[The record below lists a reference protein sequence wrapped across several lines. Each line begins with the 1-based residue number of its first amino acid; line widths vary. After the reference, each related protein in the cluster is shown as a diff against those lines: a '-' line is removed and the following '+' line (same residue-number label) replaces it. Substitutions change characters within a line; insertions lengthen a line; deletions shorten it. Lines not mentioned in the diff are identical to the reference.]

1 MILITF
7 TQKIDCQ
14 LERIKECENY
24 GMYNCGVYVLA
35 DDYSSAVSASVSFRS
50 IMRGEESSAEA
61 SYINVWRFKSKD
73 DNEVDDNEVI
83 KHMLSYLS
91 TFNHPLFELKKDSDK
106 KENEML
112 LPVSPS
118 TMISGKEL
126 SIQLGMP
133 RKSISGIPVIKTARF
148 GRKVLYV
155 DESLKSDKEIELGTI
170 YHMNNSEE
178 TKVALNAES
187 LTSHVF
193 VTGSTGSGK
202 STTVYT
208 LIENTINAMDN
219 NCKYMIIEPAKGEY
233 KTVFGGK
240 QGVTVYGTNLNE
252 IAQLLRINPF
262 SFPYEKIHVLEHI
275 DKLIGI
281 FNACWPMY
289 AAMPAILKDSIE
301 RAYVDA
307 GWDLTKSICRYK
319 DKVGIVVFPSFSD
332 LLYQIDLVLKESQYS
347 ADTKGDYVGALVTR
361 LKTLTNG
368 INGLIF
374 SANEVKDAD
383 LFDENVIIDL
393 SRISSDETKSL
404 IMGMLLIKQQEYR
417 VANKKGT
424 NEQLKH
430 ITVLEE
436 AHNILK
442 RTSTEQSA
450 EVANLVGK
458 SVEMISAAIAEMRT
472 YGECFVIVDQ
482 SPSAVDA
489 SAIRNT
495 NTKIIMR
502 LPDINDRERVGK
514 SAGLN
519 DEQIVELSKLKTG
532 VAAIYQNNWVEPV
545 LCEIKN
551 DIIEEAYELPKGYLP
566 DWSSDEEITKE
577 IIDVLIAPF
586 FNDIEH
592 GCKCSTKA
600 LVKKVLNSGIDAK
613 TKTDFYEFHRS
624 DSEQTKKEL
633 AENIIHR
640 VMYTDD
646 IWRRSIAYR
655 KNVKEWY
662 RQMTM
667 NLSPDITD
675 MEQESVKKILEILL
689 YKQGQLFKEQNMP
702 EKEQI
707 ANDLLSNILEGRN

>member
-1 MILITF
+1 M
-7 TQKIDCQ
+7 
-14 LERIKECENY
+14 
-24 GMYNCGVYVLA
+24 
-35 DDYSSAVSASVSFRS
+35 
-50 IMRGEESSAEA
+50 
-61 SYINVWRFKSKD
+61 
-73 DNEVDDNEVI
+73 
-83 KHMLSYLS
+83 
-91 TFNHPLFELKKDSDK
+91 
-106 KENEML
+106 
-112 LPVSPS
+112 
-118 TMISGKEL
+118 
-126 SIQLGMP
+126 
-133 RKSISGIPVIKTARF
+133 
-148 GRKVLYV
+148 
-155 DESLKSDKEIELGTI
+155 
-170 YHMNNSEE
+170 
-178 TKVALNAES
+178 ALNAES

>member
-1 MILITF
+1 
-7 TQKIDCQ
+7 
-14 LERIKECENY
+14 
-24 GMYNCGVYVLA
+24 
-35 DDYSSAVSASVSFRS
+35 
-50 IMRGEESSAEA
+50 
-61 SYINVWRFKSKD
+61 
-73 DNEVDDNEVI
+73 
-83 KHMLSYLS
+83 
-91 TFNHPLFELKKDSDK
+91 
-106 KENEML
+106 
-112 LPVSPS
+112 
-118 TMISGKEL
+118 
-126 SIQLGMP
+126 
-133 RKSISGIPVIKTARF
+133 
-148 GRKVLYV
+148 
-155 DESLKSDKEIELGTI
+155 
-170 YHMNNSEE
+170 MNNSEE

>member
-1 MILITF
+1 M
-7 TQKIDCQ
+7 
-14 LERIKECENY
+14 
-24 GMYNCGVYVLA
+24 
-35 DDYSSAVSASVSFRS
+35 
-50 IMRGEESSAEA
+50 
-61 SYINVWRFKSKD
+61 
-73 DNEVDDNEVI
+73 
-83 KHMLSYLS
+83 
-91 TFNHPLFELKKDSDK
+91 
-106 KENEML
+106 
-112 LPVSPS
+112 
-118 TMISGKEL
+118 
-126 SIQLGMP
+126 
-133 RKSISGIPVIKTARF
+133 
-148 GRKVLYV
+148 
-155 DESLKSDKEIELGTI
+155 
-170 YHMNNSEE
+170 
-178 TKVALNAES
+178 ALNAES

-707 ANDLLSNILEGRN
+707 ANDLLSNILEGIKMLEESRSGDVSFAEIKKQLICNDLLSSTN